1 MTTQTHLRM
10 RISATGGHSAVAH
23 GRRRP
28 SRDRV
33 LDDRKDLDMSASPT
47 WVLSRA
53 LQAFAVEIANLTLL
67 ANWG

>member
-1 MTTQTHLRM
+1 MTTQTHLLT
-10 RISATGGHSAVAH
+10 RISATCSLSAVAL

-28 SRDRV
+28 RRDRII
-33 LDDRKDLDMSASPT
+33 DDRKDLDMSASPT

-53 LQAFAVEIANLTLL
+53 LRAFAVEIANLTLL